1 MELFAHERSR
11 RFHGGFRAPSHI
23 TAAAGILTVG
33 RWGLVV
39 RWCVAGAA
47 TATTV
52 PHAVVLEEELLRC
65 SLMRSCR
72 RERKV
77 PLWLLRRIIMMMMMI
92 VLLLVLLV
100 LVLPVRRLVLRVG
113 L

>member
-1 MELFAHERSR
+1 M
-11 RFHGGFRAPSHI
+11 
-23 TAAAGILTVG
+23 TVG

-52 PHAVVLEEELLRC
+52 PHAVVLEEEELLRC

-100 LVLPVRRLVLRVG
+100 LVLVLLVLVLPVRRLVLRVG

>member
-1 MELFAHERSR
+1 M
-11 RFHGGFRAPSHI
+11 
-23 TAAAGILTVG
+23 
-33 RWGLVV
+33 

-52 PHAVVLEEELLRC
+52 PHAVVLEEEELLRC

-77 PLWLLRRIIMMMMMI
+77 PLWLLRRMIMMMMI
-92 VLLLVLLV
+92 VLLLVLLVLVLVLLV